1 MNNQNI
7 PKKILYWYDNNK
19 RILPWRKNVSKK
31 QKQYFT
37 LISEFMLQQT
47 QVKTVIPYFENF
59 INIIPNLKS
68 LAKVN
73 NRKLMKCWEGL
84 GYYSRAKNLKKSA
97 KIIIDNYNGRLP
109 NDFIELKKLPGIGDY
124 TASAISAIA
133 FNKPI
138 IPLDGNIERVLKRIL
153 NLKTEKETKKE
164 NLHKLKKVF
173 GTTNRS
179 CDYVQALM
187 EVGALICKPKNPY
200 CGKCP
205 IIKNCLSFKKKD
217 FEIKKKNKK
226 IIDKFYLATLYKN
239 DDQVLLIKND
249 KFKFLKNLLIFPMK
263 EISQSYSLSKPDN
276 KLNLKMSNMNMN
288 ISIDFSN
295 IKKKPK
301 NGLWVEKTKLEN
313 YMIPTFTKKIF
324 ASVKHNL

>member
-31 QKQYFT
+31 QKQYFI

-47 QVKTVIPYFENF
+47 QVKTVISYFENF
-59 INIIPNLKS
+59 INKIPNLKS
-68 LAKVN
+68 LAKVD

-97 KIIIDNYNGRLP
+97 KIIIDNYSGKLP
-109 NDFIELKKLPGIGDY
+109 NDYEELKKLPGIGDY

-164 NLHKLKKVF
+164 NLNKLKKVF

-187 EVGALICKPKNPY
+187 EIGALLCKPKNPY
-200 CGKCP
+200 CENCP
-205 IIKNCLSFKKKD
+205 ITKNCLSFKKKD
-217 FEIKKKNKK
+217 FDIKKKNKK
-226 IIDKFYLATLYKN
+226 IISKFYLATLYKN
-239 DDQVLLIKND
+239 DNQVLLIKND

-263 EISQSYSLSKPDN
+263 EISQLCSLSKPN
-276 KLNLKMSNMNMN
+276 HKLNLKMSNKNMN

-295 IKKKPK
+295 NKKKLK
-301 NGLWVEKTKLEN
+301 NGLWIEKTKLEN
-313 YMIPTFTKKIF
+313 HMIPTFTKKIF

>member
-1 MNNQNI
+1 MNKQNI
-7 PKKILYWYDNNK
+7 SKKILYWYDNNK

-59 INIIPNLKS
+59 INKIPNLQS
-68 LAKVN
+68 LKKIN
-73 NRKLMKCWEGL
+73 NKKLIKCWEGL

-179 CDYVQALM
+179 CDYAQALM
-187 EVGALICKPKNPY
+187 EIGALLCKPKNPY
-200 CGKCP
+200 CKKCP
-205 IIKNCLSFKKKD
+205 IIKNCLSFKNKD
-217 FEIKKKNKK
+217 FEIKKKSKK

-263 EISQSYSLSKPDN
+263 EISQSDSLSKSDN

>member
-31 QKQYFT
+31 QKQYFI

-59 INIIPNLKS
+59 INKIPNLKS

-109 NDFIELKKLPGIGDY
+109 NDFEELKKLPGIGDY

-164 NLHKLKKVF
+164 NLNKLKKIF

-187 EVGALICKPKNPY
+187 EIGALLCKPKNPY
-200 CGKCP
+200 CEKCP
-205 IIKNCLSFKKKD
+205 ITKNCLSFKNKD
-217 FEIKKKNKK
+217 FEIKKKSKK
-226 IIDKFYLATLYKN
+226 IIDKFYLATLYKH
-239 DDQVLLIKND
+239 DDQVLLIKNE

-263 EISQSYSLSKPDN
+263 EISQSDSLSKSDN
-276 KLNLKMSNMNMN
+276 KLNLKMSNINMN
-288 ISIDFSN
+288 IFIDFFN
-295 IKKKPK
+295 IKKKLK
-301 NGLWVEKTKLEN
+301 NGLWIEKTKLEN